1 MPRHL
6 NMKTAIPCTLLAM
19 LLGSLSAA
27 AAAVEPG
34 EVATRRVNFADLD
47 LTRSAGVTVL
57 YARIKSAAGE
67 VCQPVNAREVE
78 SVMRSNRCTQ
88 QAIARAVADVNAP
101 ALTSYYLAK
110 TGQAI
115 TLAQRR

>member
-19 LLGSLSAA
+19 LLSSLSAA
-27 AAAVEPG
+27 AAAVEFD
-34 EVATRRVNFADLD
+34 EDAMRIVRFADLD
-47 LTRSAGVTVL
+47 LTRGAGVAEL

-67 VCQPVNAREVE
+67 VCQPINAREVE
-78 SVMRSNRCTQ
+78 SVLRSQRCTQ
-88 QAIARAVADVNAP
+88 QAIARGVAAVNAP

-110 TGQAI
+110 TRQAV

>member
-1 MPRHL
+1 MSRHP

-19 LLGSLSAA
+19 LLSSLTAA

-34 EVATRRVNFADLD
+34 EVPTRHVNFGDLD
-47 LTRSAGVTVL
+47 LTHSAGVAVL
-57 YARIKSAAGE
+57 YQRIKSAATE
-67 VCQPVNAREVE
+67 VCEPVNARALA
-78 SVMRSNRCTQ
+78 SIMRSQRCMEH
-88 QAIARAVADVNAP
+88 AIARAVADVNAP

-110 TGQAI
+110 TKQTV

>member
-19 LLGSLSAA
+19 LLGSLSVA

-47 LTRSAGVTVL
+47 LTRSAGVAVL

-78 SVMRSNRCTQ
+78 SVMRSNRCTP

-110 TGQAI
+110 TRQVI

>member
-1 MPRHL
+1 MSRHL

-19 LLGSLSAA
+19 LLSSLSAA

-47 LTRSAGVTVL
+47 LTRSAGVAVL

-67 VCQPVNAREVE
+67 VCEPVNARALE
-78 SVMRSNRCTQ
+78 SVERSHRCTE

-110 TGQAI
+110 TRQTI
-115 TLAQRR
+115 TLAQRQ

>member
-19 LLGSLSAA
+19 LLSALGAA
-27 AAAVEPG
+27 ASEPG
-34 EVATRRVNFADLD
+34 EDGVRTVRFADLD
-47 LTRSAGVTVL
+47 LTRSAGVAEL

-67 VCQPVNAREVE
+67 VCQPVPAREVE
-78 SVMRSNRCTQ
+78 SVLRSQRCMQ
-88 QAIARAVADVNAP
+88 QAIARAVANVNAP
-101 ALTSYYLAK
+101 EFTSYYLAK
-110 TGQAI
+110 TGQAT

>member
-1 MPRHL
+1 
-6 NMKTAIPCTLLAM
+6 M
-19 LLGSLSAA
+19 LLSSLSAA

-47 LTRSAGVTVL
+47 LTRSAGVAVL

-67 VCQPVNAREVE
+67 VCEPVNAGALE
-78 SVMRSNRCTQ
+78 SVMLSHRCTE

-101 ALTSYYLAK
+101 GLTSYYLAK
-110 TGQAI
+110 TRQTI
-115 TLAQRR
+115 TLAQRQ